1 MKLTSKY
8 QKLIFGALASLSFFS
23 LLIPQ
28 LAKAQSTQIN
38 PSTQVNPLQDFQPQ
52 KGDPFSSRNDNPT
65 GSLFDLIHRAQLGS
79 SRSAEEFNTEKNQSL
94 NDAAAEFRK
103 KQQQRIQNPSQAGTV
118 ENTNTTTTP
127 SLQINLDK

>member
-1 MKLTSKY
+1 MKLTA
-8 QKLIFGALASLSFFS
+8 KLPVVAIATLSLFT

-28 LAKAQSTQIN
+28 LAKAQSTD
-38 PSTQVNPLQDFQPQ
+38 VNPLQDFQPQ
-52 KGDPFSSRNDNPT
+52 QGDPFSSRNDNPT

-103 KQQQRIQNPSQAGTV
+103 KQQQRIQAPNQATTV
-118 ENTNTTTTP
+118 ENTTTTP

>member
-1 MKLTSKY
+1 MKPTVKLP
-8 QKLIFGALASLSFFS
+8 QKFIFSALASMSLFS

-28 LAKAQSTQIN
+28 LAKAQSTD
-38 PSTQVNPLQDFQPQ
+38 VNPLQDFQPQ

-79 SRSAEEFNTEKNQSL
+79 SMSSEEFNTEKNQSL

-103 KQQQRIQNPSQAGTV
+103 KQQQRIQAPSQAATV
-118 ENTNTTTTP
+118 ENITTTP

>member
-1 MKLTSKY
+1 MKLKSIS
-8 QKLIFGALASLSFFS
+8 QKFILSALASMSLFS

-28 LAKAQSTQIN
+28 LAKAQTAD
-38 PSTQVNPLQDFQPQ
+38 VNPLQDFQPQ
-52 KGDPFSSRNDNPT
+52 QGDPFSSRNDNPT

-103 KQQQRIQNPSQAGTV
+103 KQQQRIQNPGQAGTV
-118 ENTNTTTTP
+118 ENTTTTP

>member
-1 MKLTSKY
+1 MKITPKF
-8 QKLIFGALASLSFFS
+8 IFGIVASASFS

-28 LAKAQSTQIN
+28 LAKAQSTQVS

-52 KGDPFSSRNDNPT
+52 EGDPFSSRNDNPT

-79 SRSAEEFNTEKNQSL
+79 SMSAEEFNTEKNQSL

-103 KQQQRIQNPSQAGTV
+103 KQQQRIQSPGQVGTV
-118 ENTNTTTTP
+118 ENTTTTP

>member
-1 MKLTSKY
+1 MKITPKF
-8 QKLIFGALASLSFFS
+8 IFGIIASASLFS

-52 KGDPFSSRNDNPT
+52 QGDPFSSRNDNPT

-79 SRSAEEFNTEKNQSL
+79 SMSAEEFNTEKNQNL

-103 KQQQRIQNPSQAGTV
+103 KQQQRIQSPSQTGTV
-118 ENTNTTTTP
+118 TSPVTTP
-127 SLQINLDK
+127 SPNSSIK